1 MDDPNRSQAQKLSH
15 AKPWPPGPGPRGKPR
30 LGLLDEGEGAL
41 NTLTGAADYRE
52 GHEGRDA
59 LTGKINGIVTL
70 TGTKKDTFKYF
81 LW

>member
-1 MDDPNRSQAQKLSH
+1 MR
-15 AKPWPPGPGPRGKPR
+15 PPG
-30 LGLLDEGEGAL
+30 LLNEGQSAP
-41 NTLTGAADYRE
+41 NTLAGAADCRNGRE
-52 GHEGRDA
+52 YRDA